1 MGNSGAIPALP
12 DRDAVRGPSTRR
24 YSADTLGRRNMGGS
38 TVAHSIETGDAAPAF
53 RMQTSDGRRASLK
66 EFAGSPLVLFFY
78 PQDDTETCTKE
89 AVGFSGM
96 QSRYSRKKIGLLG
109 ISPDPVETHLKFI
122 AKYDLKVRLGADPDL
137 AVTKAYQ
144 CWGQKKLYG
153 REYMGVIR
161 STFVIDGKGV
171 IQALWRN
178 VRVKGHAEA
187 AFEAASALV

>member
-1 MGNSGAIPALP
+1 
-12 DRDAVRGPSTRR
+12 
-24 YSADTLGRRNMGGS
+24 MGGPI
-38 TVAHSIETGDAAPAF
+38 VAHSIEPGDKAPAF
-53 RMQTSDGRRASLK
+53 DLQTSSGRRASLK

-96 QSRYSRKKIGLLG
+96 QSRYSRKGIGLLG
-109 ISPDPVETHLKFI
+109 VSPDSVEDHLKFVK
-122 AKYDLKVRLGADPDL
+122 KYDLKVRLAADPEL
-137 AVTKAYQ
+137 ACTKAYQ

-171 IQALWRN
+171 IRQLWRN